1 MCYNDFHSTDND
13 FFNDFHSADNDF
25 NGLDFTDNDFFDS
38 GLEPKWLRF
47 ARTSTGSTKNG
58 IQLQWLADDCSLC
71 KHNDLTHEVGNCHKC
86 CQINAWR
93 IVKKTTDR
101 LGQLQPEA
109 RELEGDL
116 LS

>member
-47 ARTSTGSTKNG
+47 ARTSTGSTKKRHSTPM
-58 IQLQWLADDCSLC
+58 AC
-71 KHNDLTHEVGNCHKC
+71 
-86 CQINAWR
+86 R
-93 IVKKTTDR
+93 R
-101 LGQLQPEA
+101 L
-109 RELEGDL
+109 L
-116 LS
+116 LVQA